1 MEKVLAPIIAISSA
15 HPPFATNVSSPL
27 DSDSLFEA
35 LFKEIADR
43 YLVEIAVQ
51 RLRDLV
57 EGNAPNL
64 SLDIM
69 PFMKLVCY
77 KAILNCALNVLIIRK
92 KSSRSA

>member
-1 MEKVLAPIIAISSA
+1 MTPILAISSA
-15 HPPFATNVSSPL
+15 HPVLATNVSPPL
-27 DSDSLFEA
+27 NSDSLFEA
-35 LFKEIADR
+35 LFKEIAER
-43 YLVEIAVQ
+43 HVVEIAVQ

-69 PFMKLVCY
+69 PFMRLVCY
-77 KAILNCALNVLIIRK
+77 KAILSCALNALIIRK

>member
-1 MEKVLAPIIAISSA
+1 MKSIFAISSS
-15 HPPFATNVSSPL
+15 HPVLAMNVSPPL

-35 LFKEIADR
+35 LFKEIAEG
-43 YLVEIAVQ
+43 YVVKIAVQ
-51 RLRDLV
+51 RLQDLV

>member
-1 MEKVLAPIIAISSA
+1 MKSIFAISSS
-15 HPPFATNVSSPL
+15 HPVLATNVSPPL

-43 YLVEIAVQ
+43 YVVEIAVQ

-64 SLDIM
+64 SPAFM
-69 PFMKLVCY
+69 SFMKLACDN
-77 KAILNCALNVLIIRK
+77 AILNCALNVLSIRK
-92 KSSRSA
+92 ESSRTP